1 MFVSLLAAASCS
13 AALVNA
19 PIRPQF
25 IRATRCRPPICVET
39 RVNKLFDSADINK
52 DEKIDRT
59 EAVTFYQAIK
69 DATRKEILDQ
79 IGALDLPIPPTV
91 DATFQDLS
99 KGTGAITRDTLRAFL
114 KSYGV
119 TEGSDD
125 IMKSYTGDTEGAL
138 GVREFA
144 QLVSVLDTA
153 RAARKYGLK
162 NETFT
167 RSIST
172 TADDESVRSRI
183 GESAINIVSSWAK
196 ALITV
201 DTSSR
206 EGGKRANKEAER
218 VNIALRR
225 MQRDMSMLDQAAGAT
240 PQLSDFELILLS
252 GVVASSFF
260 SPYVLTA
267 KVVEVLVP
275 SMSALA
281 AAIGF
286 SAEYAGKV
294 AVSRGKEIAATT
306 LQAAAEAELSLA
318 QAERS
323 KAIIPLCVGLS
334 ATLAAFALLAPAL
347 VGELVARGYGM
358 QIATEV
364 YLICPLFAVLAASVA
379 ALATQESGSLASR
392 AIGVGARRF
401 ASSQDVGRT
410 WLSAT
415 EQISASSERTKQK
428 WSSFSIGVLPAPLL
442 AVICPGPLS
451 FKAIV
456 AAAVAAA
463 QCAYSLAT
471 AEYTLAAAVE
481 SVALKSRAAAV
492 SDTYANQG
500 ARAGA
505 ILPFTSA
512 LSGLCAATTVAV
524 VEVLPL
530 VPSTI
535 GESIVC
541 VVFPAIGTRS
551 HARTYVRFAF
561 ILTCAPLP
569 SLLRTH
575 RLAHRR
581 SRLHLEGALRGRC
594 GSRNRR
600 RNAARRDL
608 RRPYKPLEG
617 DSRARPAD
625 DHRAIPAADCEEG
638 ALSDL
643 LAASTHQVAAGQDK
657 GQGRLAAEGDPFGGG
672 VGVR

>member
-1 MFVSLLAAASCS
+1 M
-13 AALVNA
+13 
-19 PIRPQF
+19 
-25 IRATRCRPPICVET
+25 
-39 RVNKLFDSADINK
+39 
-52 DEKIDRT
+52 
-59 EAVTFYQAIK
+59 
-69 DATRKEILDQ
+69 
-79 IGALDLPIPPTV
+79 
-91 DATFQDLS
+91 
-99 KGTGAITRDTLRAFL
+99 
-114 KSYGV
+114 
-119 TEGSDD
+119 
-125 IMKSYTGDTEGAL
+125 
-138 GVREFA
+138 
-144 QLVSVLDTA
+144 
-153 RAARKYGLK
+153 
-162 NETFT
+162 
-167 RSIST
+167 
-172 TADDESVRSRI
+172 RSRI

-306 LQAAAEAELSLA
+306 LQAAAEAELYLA

-415 EQISASSERTKQK
+415 EQIAASSERTKQK

-535 GESIVC
+535 C
-541 VVFPAIGTRS
+541 DLR
-551 HARTYVRFAF
+551 
-561 ILTCAPLP
+561 ILT
-569 SLLRTH
+569 
-575 RLAHRR
+575 
-581 SRLHLEGALRGRC
+581 
-594 GSRNRR
+594 
-600 RNAARRDL
+600 
-608 RRPYKPLEG
+608 Y
-617 DSRARPAD
+617 
-625 DHRAIPAADCEEG
+625 
-638 ALSDL
+638 
-643 LAASTHQVAAGQDK
+643 Q
-657 GQGRLAAEGDPFGGG
+657 
-672 VGVR
+672 